1 MPDINSLPPSALSPP
16 PLSSSSASAL
26 SPAPASG
33 SVSASASAMSANANA
48 NGSEPVPAHGPNSS
62 PSPNRSASTSLQA
75 AAAVNAGLQHERSSN
90 SRRMMLPNP
99 DSNPG
104 QSRHSYYR
112 LHTLLTSYAHMRR
125 ILWLSLATSHL
136 SQQWTETVPS
146 PHEPTDQ
153 RSIRTWT
160 RRDGS

>member
-1 MPDINSLPPSALSPP
+1 MCDERREIIAWSFKTRKRGPLWQPPLHQAHSSMPDINSLPPSALSPP
-16 PLSSSSASAL
+16 PLSSSSASAS

-99 DSNPG
+99 YSNPG
-104 QSRHSYYR
+104 QSRHSHYR
-112 LHTLLTSYAHMRR
+112 LHT
-125 ILWLSLATSHL
+125 
-136 SQQWTETVPS
+136 
-146 PHEPTDQ
+146 
-153 RSIRTWT
+153 
-160 RRDGS
+160 